1 MNSNNQMITGQTN
14 ELRMQVQ
21 DAAVNAHKWMTCLN
35 CIHWHKRTEI
45 DMRVDPPTRTEV
57 TDCGMFN
64 AMPPPH
70 IIVSGCKDH
79 EFDIPF

>member
-1 MNSNNQMITGQTN
+1 MNSNNLMITGQTN

-35 CIHWHKRTEI
+35 CINWQGNK
-45 DMRVDPPTRTEV
+45 
-57 TDCGMFN
+57 GMQPQCELFK
-64 AMPPPH
+64 ALPPPH

>member
-1 MNSNNQMITGQTN
+1 MNFKDTMNSKLRSDNEN
-14 ELRMQVQ
+14 ELVIAIQ
-21 DAAVNAHKWMTCLN
+21 DGAVKSHRWMTCLN
-35 CIHWHKRTEI
+35 CLYWHRNNTSAGDEGCDK
-45 DMRVDPPTRTEV
+45 
-57 TDCGMFN
+57 FS